1 MERIFLMKISDASKY
16 ILGIVAAAGIL
27 AGCSGSQ
34 AGMAPSSG
42 MNPSTI
48 RGAGHGKAV
57 NVVPDS
63 LLAKARA
70 AFHGG
75 IVPASKNLKGIYGSE
90 FEGTNIYGYRGS
102 DKKNN
107 SYKCA
112 VEGVDSVNDIAT
124 DKEGDLMVPDAFD
137 GLEVYSGP
145 GMCGKL
151 LGTITDS
158 YGQAADAASLDAATG
173 TIVVGNIFDEDDAP
187 ASITVCTLKGGC
199 TANLTNSN
207 IYELAGV
214 AIDKN
219 GDCWGDAVNED
230 DEATLTYF
238 AGCTGSG
245 EATTGFENSSYG
257 GLDID
262 KDGNLVSVDLDGD
275 SVYVY
280 SGCNPTCKLV
290 SGPLTLHGESV
301 FGHLDKRSSKFIA
314 GDFAAGALDVYNYT
328 SKSLTYEYSITSGL
342 SASLEVEGAAFNPA
356 SKQ

>member
-1 MERIFLMKISDASKY
+1 MERISLMKISNASKY
-16 ILGIVAAAGIL
+16 ILGIFAAAGIL

-48 RGAGHGKAV
+48 RGAAHGKAV

-63 LLAKARA
+63 LLAKTRV
-70 AFHGG
+70 AFHGR
-75 IVPASKNLKGIYGSE
+75 VAPASKNLKGIYASE
-90 FEGTNIYGYRGS
+90 FEGADVYGYARQ

-107 SYKCA
+107 ASKCSIG
-112 VEGVDSVNDIAT
+112 GVGSVNDIAT
-124 DKEGDLMVPDAFD
+124 DKEGNLIVPDAFD
-137 GLEVYSGP
+137 GVEVYSGP
-145 GMCGKL
+145 GMCGTL

-158 YGQAADAASLDAATG
+158 FGQAADAASSDAATG

-187 ASITVCTLKGGC
+187 ASISVCTLTGGC
-199 TANLTNSN
+199 TTNLTNSN
-207 IYELAGV
+207 IEELAGV

-219 GDCWGDAVNED
+219 GDCWGDAVNDE

-238 AGCTGSG
+238 AGCSGAG

-262 KDGNLVSVDLDGD
+262 KDGNLVTIDLFAD

-280 SGCNPTCKLV
+280 SGCNPACTLV
-290 SGPLTLHGESV
+290 SGPLPLHGEAV
-301 FGHLDKRSSKFIA
+301 FGHLDKRSGKFVA
-314 GDFAAGALDVYNYT
+314 GDVADGALDIYKYT
-328 SKSLTYEYSITSGL
+328 PTSLTYEYSITSGL
-342 SASLEVEGAAFNPA
+342 SPSLDVEGAAFNPE